1 MKLENLLSLK
11 KQINWVSKFS
21 VIDDGC
27 GIQFIALDD
36 EKIYKTLDK
45 DSEQFS
51 SNGLYLL
58 NFAQRNYTVIAP
70 NIRYVCSDSTNLYFI
85 SGEDIAEQYH
95 FIRYNKKDG
104 QITYSDTF
112 FLNEYRFLDSYLE
125 NGILISSLY
134 IIYEHFVNGAWRWR
148 IMNYDFEIVFE
159 FTSADSR
166 ILSVG
171 KNNLFLRQDYEK
183 KKISSICFE
192 KGIVKKEVSIE
203 MEFGEY
209 EVYAFDNQLFL
220 YSEMIDLQEKY
231 AEAKIKILNQDLR
244 CIHEICFFI
253 MEEMQ
258 ILGYEANGKQILL
271 KGYSDIWGTCTRSE
285 PIILIDLKTGKELWR
300 VDLRGKNFELASV
313 STKPVFWKQKI
324 ILNVSTLNGN
334 SKGIIV
340 LDQKT
345 GDLLFYK
352 GIRGIVC
359 SIIPWSDGVYIQSAA
374 GAEQEK
380 FYYYKLSE

>member
-1 MKLENLLSLK
+1 MKLKNLLSLK

-27 GIQFIALDD
+27 GIQFIALDE

-51 SNGLYLL
+51 SDGLYLL
-58 NFAQRNYTVIAP
+58 NFAQRNYTVISP

-85 SGEDIAEQYH
+85 SEGEIAEQYH

-104 QITYSDTF
+104 QITHSDKF
-112 FLNEYRFLDSYLE
+112 FLNEYRFLDSYLK
-125 NGILISSLY
+125 NGILIFSSY
-134 IIYEHFVNGAWRWR
+134 IVFEHFVNNAWHWR
-148 IMNYDFEIVFE
+148 IMNYNFEIVFE
-159 FTSADSR
+159 FTSADGQ

-171 KNNLFLRQDYEK
+171 ENNLFLQQDFEQ
-183 KKISSICFE
+183 KKIISICFE
-192 KGIVKKEVSIE
+192 NGTIEKEVSIE

-220 YSEMIDLQEKY
+220 HSEMIDYQEKY
-231 AEAKIKILNQDLR
+231 AEAKIKILNQDLQ
-244 CIHEICFFI
+244 CIHEIAFST
-253 MEEMQ
+253 MESMQ
-258 ILGYEANGKQILL
+258 ILGYEVNSKHLLL
-271 KGYSDIWGTCTRSE
+271 KGYSDIWDTYTRSE
-285 PIILIDLKTGKELWR
+285 PIILINLKTGKELWR
-300 VDLRGKNFELASV
+300 VDLREKNFELASV

-324 ILNVSTLNGN
+324 ILNVSALNGN
-334 SKGIIV
+334 SKGLLV

-345 GDLLFYK
+345 GELLFYK

-359 SIIPWSDGVYIQSAA
+359 SIIPWGDGVYIQSAA

-380 FYYYKLSE
+380 IYYYKLSE